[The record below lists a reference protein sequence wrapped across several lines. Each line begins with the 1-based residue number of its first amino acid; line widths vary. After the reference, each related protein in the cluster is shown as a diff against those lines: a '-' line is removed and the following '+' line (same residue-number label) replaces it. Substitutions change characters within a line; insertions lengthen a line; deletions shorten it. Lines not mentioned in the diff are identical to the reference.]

1 MIKHIDKSKIK
12 EYQYFITAFSSVTF
26 NKQLPIPETDLDW
39 EFIYTLSLHN
49 NGIPVIAKAL
59 ENVQNKPCDEIMQ
72 KFQSQS
78 ALYTVQDVNQM
89 YELTSVMEDFEQNGI
104 YFMPLKGYV
113 IKSDYPSSQYR
124 VMSDCDILFKE
135 EQVEK
140 VKTVFAN
147 HGFTFDHFDNDNQYH
162 FEKKPYVYVEM
173 HTSLVNHKDD
183 KYTYFLD
190 IWNKSK
196 PKEGYKY
203 WHQMTCEDFYIFL
216 VEHSANHYIQGGV
229 GLRMLLDMYLY
240 KTKYLNNID
249 NEYLSKQLK
258 TLGID
263 VYEKKL
269 WEICEKWFK
278 YNDFKEI
285 SVLEEFIL
293 LSSTLGRTSV
303 GFVNMSINY
312 KEEMKK
318 DNKKPSK
325 VKFLLKSIFP
335 AKSKMVSH
343 YPYLNKLPFLLPV
356 SWIQMWFKRLFI
368 SKNVR
373 FKYGLKNRLN
383 YNNLQDEE
391 YINELNNLV
400 GLK

>member
-12 EYQYFITAFSSVTF
+12 EYKYFITAFSSVAL
-26 NKQLPIPETDLDW
+26 NKQLPIPNEDLDW
-39 EFIYTLSLHN
+39 NFIYNLSLQN
-49 NGIPVIAKAL
+49 NGIPIITKAL
-59 ENVQNKPCDEIMQ
+59 DNVQYKPKKEMLQ

-89 YELTSVMEDFEQNGI
+89 YELTSVMEDFEKNGI

-113 IKSDYPSSQYR
+113 IKSDYPSSEYR

-135 EQVEK
+135 EQIDK
-140 VKTVFAN
+140 VKTVFQN

-162 FEKKPYVYVEM
+162 FEKKPYIYVEM
-173 HTSLVNHKDD
+173 HTSLVNHKDE
-183 KYTYFLD
+183 KYNYFLN
-190 IWNKSK
+190 IWDKSQ
-196 PKEGYKY
+196 PKVGCKY
-203 WHQMTCEDFYIFL
+203 WHKMSYEDFYLFL

-229 GLRMLLDMYLY
+229 GVRMLLDMYLY
-240 KTKYLNNID
+240 KTKYFDKIN
-249 NEYLSKQLK
+249 NEYLSEQLK
-258 TLGID
+258 ILGID
-263 VYEKKL
+263 VYESKL
-269 WEICEKWFK
+269 LAICEKWFK
-278 YNDFKEI
+278 HNNFEEL
-285 SVLEEFIL
+285 STLEEFIL

-312 KEEMKK
+312 KDEMAKN
-318 DNKKPSK
+318 NKKPSK
-325 VKFLLKSIFP
+325 LKFLLKSVFP
-335 AKSKMVSH
+335 AKSKMVAH
-343 YPYLNKLPFLLPV
+343 YNYLNKLPFLLPI
-356 SWIQMWFKRLFI
+356 SWIQMWFKRIFI

-391 YINELNNLV
+391 YINELNNIV